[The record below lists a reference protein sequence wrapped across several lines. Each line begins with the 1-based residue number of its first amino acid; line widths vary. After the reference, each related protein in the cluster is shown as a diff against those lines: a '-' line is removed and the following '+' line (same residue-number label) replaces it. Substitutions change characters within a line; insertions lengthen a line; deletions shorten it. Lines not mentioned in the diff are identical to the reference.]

1 MTHSLSALT
10 RFLVIGSLLWP
21 CCVEGQE
28 DSSDLAMPNV
38 DLVIN
43 ALNEI
48 ENQFSGKYVE
58 IKFGEPSI
66 KNIGLTTFRLW
77 IPADGRRRRLE
88 KTVVLSDRLHIN
100 HYCQL
105 STRNHYVTVSRL
117 VVPDGV
123 SAGFNSQ
130 KPMMRV
136 HDGLASPFFLP
147 YEIALIEQRCGLDA
161 AKLSEVIQSNRRS
174 ISVERLND
182 NDQQEWSLRCDS
194 SKYGVYTIGFDVVAD
209 QAVIRQIDVL
219 KSSGNEI
226 LDETISEK
234 VVVEKIGDAL
244 ASPRHAQLE
253 LARITMKDFVY
264 GPDGLE
270 RWTVARIGKLVN
282 IAEPFMQGLPIRTEI
297 VKCEPLSEPLSDLIE
312 FKSFHE
318 SEIQMVTVPGN
329 ERIVHGI
336 KEGKLVRLKDR
347 RAEVVAQSR
356 RMGEPIDRT
365 WWYVSM
371 GLGLIA
377 ISGYLIWRKVSY
389 SN

>member
-1 MTHSLSALT
+1 MTVFCL
-10 RFLVIGSLLWP
+10 FWP
-21 CCVEGQE
+21 CCVVGQE
-28 DSSDLAMPNV
+28 RSSELAKPNV
-38 DLVIN
+38 DLVIK

-66 KNIGLTTFRLW
+66 VGIGLVTYQVWNPT
-77 IPADGRRRRLE
+77 DGRRRRLE

-105 STRNHYVTVSRL
+105 STRNHYVTVFWS
-117 VVPDGV
+117 VVPEGV

-130 KPMMRV
+130 KPIMRV
-136 HDGLASPFFLP
+136 HDASRHPFLLI
-147 YEIALIEQRCGLDA
+147 EHVVLIEQRCGLDA
-161 AKLSEVIQSNRRS
+161 IKLSKVIQANRKS
-174 ISVERLND
+174 ISVKKPDGGEEW
-182 NDQQEWSLRCDS
+182 EWSLRCDS

-209 QAVIRQIDVL
+209 KAVIRQIDVL

-226 LDETISEK
+226 LDGTSGVEVKLETL
-234 VVVEKIGDAL
+234 GDAN
-244 ASPRHAQLE
+244 AQMYAGFESVSFTIKDLVYDANG
-253 LARITMKDFVY
+253 LKGWSQSQAMK
-264 GPDGLE
+264 
-270 RWTVARIGKLVN
+270 
-282 IAEPFMQGLPIRTEI
+282 PINGQVLKGSDI
-297 VKCEPLSEPLSDLIE
+297 DVPAVVSVCEPLSEPLSDLIE

-318 SEIQMVTVPGN
+318 SEIQLVTVSSN